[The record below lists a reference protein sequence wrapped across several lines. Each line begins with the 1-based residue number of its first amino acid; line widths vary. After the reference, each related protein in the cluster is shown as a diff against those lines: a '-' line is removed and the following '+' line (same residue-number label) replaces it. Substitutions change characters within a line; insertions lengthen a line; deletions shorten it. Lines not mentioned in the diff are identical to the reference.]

1 MLRSIA
7 RFPKNFSRRYRLAR
21 VIEGFDARTDKIAKP
36 EESGMSRGI
45 HKSTIDNLLET
56 PGLAKRMRD
65 SDLRKLP
72 NDGKRAYFSWELPG
86 FLWKALLDSKG
97 LQKMVSDYLGPNA
110 RLDDL
115 YVKTVLD
122 GYDSTSEGWHD
133 DNVGY
138 RLKLFMVFDTD
149 GQPSGTL
156 VLPADRP
163 NLYRVS
169 WSDELSRMFKKP
181 IKEYRA
187 KQELVTYAAGDCL
200 TFDTNLAHR
209 GDYSGGKGVR
219 YCAIAEFIDRNKADE
234 LKGRAPCG
242 PGQGR
247 QNIVIPNDTGVGLR
261 DHPLIDQNL
270 LSQTENRIEY
280 GYK

>member
-21 VIEGFDARTDKIAKP
+21 VIAAFDSRTDKIAKP
-36 EESGMSRGI
+36 CESEMSRGI
-45 HKSTIDNLLET
+45 HKSTIDTLLET
-56 PGLAKRMRD
+56 PGLAERMRD

-72 NDGKRAYFSWELPG
+72 NDGMRAYFSWDLPG
-86 FLWKALLDSKG
+86 FLWQALLDSKG
-97 LQKMVSDYLGPNA
+97 LQKMVIDYLGPNV

-156 VLPADRP
+156 VLPAERP
-163 NLYRVS
+163 NLYRVN
-169 WSDELSRMFKKP
+169 WSDELSRMFKKSV
-181 IKEYRA
+181 KEHRA
-187 KQELVTYAAGDCL
+187 SQEMVTYAAGDCL
-200 TFDTNLAHR
+200 IFDTNLGHR
-209 GDYSGGKGVR
+209 GDYSAGKGVR
-219 YCAIAEFIDRNKADE
+219 YCVIAEFIDRDKADA

-247 QNIVIPNDTGVGLR
+247 QKIVIPDGVGVDLR
-261 DHPLIDQNL
+261 NHPLIDQKL
-270 LSQTENRIEY
+270 LFQTENRIEY
-280 GYK
+280 GYN